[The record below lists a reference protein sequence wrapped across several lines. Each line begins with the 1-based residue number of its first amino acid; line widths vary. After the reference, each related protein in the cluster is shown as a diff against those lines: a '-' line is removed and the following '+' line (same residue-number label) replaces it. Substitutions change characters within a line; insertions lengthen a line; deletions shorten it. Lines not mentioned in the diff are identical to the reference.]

1 LFQRWLFWPLFT
13 MVMGFALGGSF
24 VSAFLY
30 NDPSSNHGPS
40 VLWQKL
46 WTDPNATF
54 AGAVAVFTLA
64 LVIVGAWQARR
75 LRQTVEATEKAV
87 AETRRIGEAEVRAYV
102 HIKSAAVG
110 FMRFGPT
117 MPFVQFLASNSGQSP
132 ARNFLWNIMFQY
144 PAEPASRQS
153 TLNHRI

>member
-1 LFQRWLFWPLFT
+1 

-102 HIKSAAVG
+102 HIYRTVFESWHDD
-110 FMRFGPT
+110 R
-117 MPFVQFLASNSGQSP
+117 SNSIQDRVSV
-132 ARNFLWNIMFQY
+132 
-144 PAEPASRQS
+144 
-153 TLNHRI
+153 HRCF